1 MFKDDYRR
9 EIDSLTVSDDFKKEA
24 VQIMKE
30 MSLQKKTDKTPPDN
44 KIHFD
49 RKRRLRL
56 AASVA
61 VLLISAAVGLYATQD
76 YFIGTDQSANDT
88 VPSPQPQ
95 QETIIENSKNTPME
109 QDYDALPRKAKS
121 RVYTIRDAEPVHEA
135 ENTAEKILF
144 NTETSGGMGF
154 EGYLLYDISEL
165 GTENPFDENMVYDSL
180 PVYEFSPMTNEDI
193 ENEFNRI
200 LQNTGMTQADI
211 NYTEFEWVEIVD
223 DGDRKV
229 IDQTIA
235 TDTADRPSPTA
246 QLYTVNVDM
255 TGGYVKI
262 RPARS
267 EVTVSL
273 YDDRPEDDAAIGAYT
288 RQNYTRFVGENT
300 ASYVYNDYN
309 IYGEQSLFPHYIYTV
324 SDDYAQNIFN
334 CSVGS
339 TLVWHSDE
347 LWQSDN
353 DKGENIRLMYTPQN
367 CYNLTEYLPA
377 ISWQQALGMLYK
389 GEYISTLPEPMSD
402 SVEVAKI
409 ELVYKEPPYYRPA
422 DYKAGYALPFY
433 KFYIERPQYN
443 HATEIAELKNY
454 AVYYVCAI
462 HPDYVEYTDGYLNFN

>member
-9 EIDSLTVSDDFKKEA
+9 EMDSLTVSDDFRKETVQLMKEKSLHKEA
-24 VQIMKE
+24 G
-30 MSLQKKTDKTPPDN
+30 TPSPDN
-44 KIHFD
+44 KIAFVK
-49 RKRRLRL
+49 KRILRL

-61 VLLISAAVGLYATQD
+61 VLLISVAVGLYASQD
-76 YFIGTDQSANDT
+76 YFIGTDEAAADNA
-88 VPSPQPQ
+88 PRPQ
-95 QETIIENSKNTPME
+95 QEVITNNAKNQPIEYEMN
-109 QDYDALPRKAKS
+109 DALPRKAKS
-121 RVYTIRDAEPVHEA
+121 RIYTIRDAEPVYDT
-135 ENTAEKILF
+135 ENATEKILF
-144 NTETSGGMGF
+144 NTETSDGMGF

-165 GTENPFDENMVYDSL
+165 DTENPFDENMVYDSL

-211 NYTEFEWVEIVD
+211 NYTKFEWVEIID

-229 IDQTIA
+229 IDRTIA
-235 TDTADRPSPTA
+235 TDTAARPSDTV
-246 QLYTVNVDM
+246 QLYTVDVDL
-255 TGGYVKI
+255 TGGYVEM

-273 YDDRPEDDAAIGAYT
+273 YDDRPEDDSVIGDYT

-309 IYGEQSLFPHYIYTV
+309 IYGERSLFPHYIYTV
-324 SDDYAQNIFN
+324 SEDYAQNIFN

-367 CYNLTEYLPA
+367 CYTLADYLPA

-389 GEYISTLPEPMSD
+389 GEYMSTLPEPISD
-402 SVEVAKI
+402 SVEVAKT

-433 KFYIERPQYN
+433 KFYIERPAYN
-443 HATEIAELKNY
+443 RATEKGQLKNY

-462 HPDYVEYTDGYLNFN
+462 HPDYVQYTDGYLNFN